1 MCVETAKQKEIWIYR
16 LNSYCVTKGIT
27 FAGDET
33 RLSCMQKE
41 NFTLAIF
48 FSVRWAIY
56 AWTSEKITHTLNEAN
71 EKRFNS
77 IRISGAGH
85 SFTFMWMMLWFA
97 CVQTFVCTT
106 KYAVVYGNRMLLT
119 DNSMYVCKL
128 HWLGGCA
135 CVCVCMFMW
144 WDELIFLS
152 FSISLYHSVHRH
164 WREQIQTLLRANV
177 RSRVSIFTK
186 QPNPL
191 KHDEYVRF
199 RTANMNDSDFRSACF
214 FHNTTDVI
222 IAYLVI

>member
-85 SFTFMWMMLWFA
+85 SFTSMWMLLWFA

-119 DNSMYVCKL
+119 DNSVYVCKL

-135 CVCVCMFMW
+135 CVCVCLCGEMS
-144 WDELIFLS
+144 LS
-152 FSISLYHSVHRH
+152 FSLSPTLFTTLYIDIDESKFKHY
-164 WREQIQTLLRANV
+164 WEQT
-177 RSRVSIFTK
+177 
-186 QPNPL
+186 
-191 KHDEYVRF
+191 YVREYPF
-199 RTANMNDSDFRSACF
+199 SQSSRIRWNTMSMYGFVRQIWMTVTFVQHAF
-214 FHNTTDVI
+214 FTT
-222 IAYLVI
+222 LQMW